1 MIRLE
6 DDDPTV
12 WESDSPTPAT
22 PQEAETARELK
33 MVQSWNA
40 FWSDE
45 GGQGLTEYAL
55 IIGLVSVALVLV
67 LVAMSDSLGVV
78 FNAIV
83 DELQNAGPAINQ
95 QPVT

>member
-1 MIRLE
+1 
-6 DDDPTV
+6 
-12 WESDSPTPAT
+12 
-22 PQEAETARELK
+22 